1 MIRITTGKG
10 LEYDLNAMM
19 AHTTLVDI
27 ISNKTGRV
35 IKSRSINKTNLKK
48 YISIAALVLL
58 ISLVSCDKDSP
69 EIVVSTYYYDE
80 VATELVFSEIEIGEE
95 LVFSLADSI
104 PTSPGIPGQF
114 RTTYVTVSDDSE
126 IEISANKSIN
136 GGELIRLNAFELNY
150 AAQRLASG
158 SAEIFLNVL
167 NVSIKVDDVILI
179 TIMVNDSAGNME
191 EFNYSL
197 RFVE

>member
-1 MIRITTGKG
+1 
-10 LEYDLNAMM
+10 
-19 AHTTLVDI
+19 
-27 ISNKTGRV
+27 
-35 IKSRSINKTNLKK
+35 
-48 YISIAALVLL
+48 
-58 ISLVSCDKDSP
+58 
-69 EIVVSTYYYDE
+69 
-80 VATELVFSEIEIGEE
+80 
-95 LVFSLADSI
+95 
-104 PTSPGIPGQF
+104 
-114 RTTYVTVSDDSE
+114 
-126 IEISANKSIN
+126 
-136 GGELIRLNAFELNY
+136 LIRLNAFELNY